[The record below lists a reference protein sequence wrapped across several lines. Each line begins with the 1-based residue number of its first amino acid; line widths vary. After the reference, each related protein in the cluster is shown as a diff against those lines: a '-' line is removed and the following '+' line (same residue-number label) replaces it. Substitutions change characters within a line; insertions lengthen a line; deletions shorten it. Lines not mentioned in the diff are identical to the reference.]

1 MGVYVMTANSTA
13 NPTTEQNKP
22 KSKGQGD
29 FFIIDIETW
38 QNIYD
43 DI

>member
-29 FFIIDIETW
+29 FFIIDIETSMT
-38 QNIYD
+38 IYQ
-43 DI
+43 IL